1 MCFKKRFFPDFY
13 YLFIFLYFFQGNLN
27 FYHFKIFLP
36 VKKNTFLIF
45 SYIVKYL
52 TDEFYISSGVKKI

>member
-1 MCFKKRFFPDFY
+1 MCFKKRFFSDFY
-13 YLFIFLYFFQGNLN
+13 YLFIFF
-27 FYHFKIFLP
+27 HFKIFLP

-45 SYIVKYL
+45 SYIVKCL

>member
-13 YLFIFLYFFQGNLN
+13 YLFIFLYFF
-27 FYHFKIFLP
+27 HFKIFLP

-45 SYIVKYL
+45 SYIVKCL
-52 TDEFYISSGVKKI
+52 TDEFYVSSGVKKI